1 MADARTRNR
10 YFDDLSATP
19 DLAWMGQNTNHIPA
33 HPAVREAMIRS
44 IEANEFNAYAPPM
57 GFEALRGA
65 IVDDLG
71 VASAEALV
79 TEGGVN
85 ALAMICKARA
95 RPGTTL
101 VTTDPTWKWPCMF
114 AEQAGAE
121 VIQIPIYDPATN
133 YKLTPAALRA
143 AVDER
148 CALIYIVDPNNPLGI
163 RYERE
168 EIEAFAEIAR
178 SVGALMIHDCTYRD
192 FADGHTPV
200 LQVAPQGT
208 VVSLSFSKWL
218 GLAGMRIG
226 ALVAEPDL
234 IDEFSAVS
242 TSVLGASVIAQR
254 AALAG
259 LGVKAEWMK
268 TVRQIDRDNK
278 AMIIKS
284 AEALGLS
291 VPVQPSHGNFLVIET
306 MSTGVSPEAIVE
318 AARRE
323 GVMIRQGRYHTALFG
338 DRFIKVSTSVPTEWS
353 ERFCE
358 GLPRYIETARTLN
371 DVPALF

>member
-10 YFDDLSATP
+10 YFDDLFSTP
-19 DLAWMGQNTNHIPA
+19 DLAWMGQNTNHVPA
-33 HPAVREAMIRS
+33 HPAVVEAMVRS
-44 IEANEFNAYAPPM
+44 IEAGEFNAYAPPM
-57 GFEALRGA
+57 GFEALRDA
-65 IVDDLG
+65 IVADLG
-71 VASAEALV
+71 VPSCEALV

-95 RPGTTL
+95 KPGTTL
-101 VTTDPTWKWPCMF
+101 VTTDPTWKWPCLF

-133 YKLTPAALRA
+133 FKLTPQALRA

-148 CALIYIVDPNNPLGI
+148 CAIIYIVDPNNPLGI
-163 RYERE
+163 RYERA
-168 EIEAFAEIAR
+168 EIEAFADIAR

-200 LQVAPQGT
+200 LQVAPEGT

-226 ALVAEPDL
+226 ALVAEPTL
-234 IDEFSAVS
+234 VDEFSAAS
-242 TSVLGASVIAQR
+242 TSVLGASVVAQR
-254 AALAG
+254 AAMAG
-259 LGVKAEWMK
+259 LSVKAEWMQE
-268 TVRQIDRDNK
+268 VRRLDRANK
-278 AMIIKS
+278 EIVI
-284 AEALGLS
+284 EAARAAGLS
-291 VPVQPSHGNFLVIET
+291 VPIPVSHGNFLVIET
-306 MSTGVSPEAIVE
+306 AATGVFPEAIVE
-318 AARRE
+318 AARRD
-323 GVMIRQGRYHTALFG
+323 GVMIRQGRYHTAAFG
-338 DRFIKVSTSVPTEWS
+338 DRFIKVSTSVPAAWA
-353 ERFCE
+353 ERFRE

>member
-10 YFDDLSATP
+10 YFDDLFSTP
-19 DLAWMGQNTNHIPA
+19 DLAWMGQNTNHVPA
-33 HPAVREAMIRS
+33 HPAVVEAMIRS
-44 IEANEFNAYAPPM
+44 VEAGEFNAYAPPL

-65 IVDDLG
+65 IVADLDVTAG
-71 VASAEALV
+71 EALV

-101 VTTDPTWKWPCMF
+101 VTTDPTWKWPCLF

-121 VIQIPIYDPATN
+121 VIQVPIYDPATN
-133 YKLTPAALRA
+133 YKLTPDALRA

-148 CALIYIVDPNNPLGI
+148 CSLIYIVDPNNPLGI
-163 RYERE
+163 RYERD

-192 FADGHTPV
+192 FADDHTPV
-200 LQVAPQGT
+200 LRVAPRGT

-226 ALVAEPDL
+226 ALVAEPAL
-234 IDEFSAVS
+234 VDEFSAAS
-242 TSVLGASVIAQR
+242 TSVLGASVVAQR
-254 AALAG
+254 AAMA
-259 LGVKAEWMK
+259 
-268 TVRQIDRDNK
+268 
-278 AMIIKS
+278 
-284 AEALGLS
+284 GLS
-291 VPVQPSHGNFLVIET
+291 VKPEWMQEVRRLDRANKSMIVEAAGAAGLTVPIPVSHGNFLVLET
-306 MSTGVSPEAIVE
+306 ASTGVSPEAIVE

-323 GVMIRQGRYHTALFG
+323 GVMIRQGRYHTAAFG
-338 DRFIKVSTSVPTEWS
+338 DRFIKVSTSVPAQWA